1 MREAGRFTVS
11 SKRVGAALQ
20 YALGL
25 INLAS
30 VYHMIGK
37 LAPTMS
43 RGAAM
48 TARKLGGCRMEIIS
62 TPEPGTVE
70 KRYQCENRFG
80 TLESVTRILDVD
92 KIVDTV
98 VGIMAKHLN
107 FDRGMIMLAD
117 PSARRLKLISGFGY
131 NREQEKLL
139 HSTEFNLVNPDSKG
153 HFVRCFNEL
162 KSFLVNDISEIEP
175 DLSPGSREFIRQM
188 AVQSFICVPIVYEKK
203 ALGVLAVEN
212 TNSRQ
217 HLAQSEI
224 SVLMGVASQTA
235 ASIINARS
243 FKEIKKSARRYRLL
257 ADNISDVIWTLD
269 LSLSKFAYVSPSV
282 ERVQGYT
289 PEELMELDLED
300 TLTPRS
306 FEIARKAIT
315 EELVKE
321 KNRSADPYRSRTLEL
336 EQYHKDGSIIW
347 VEVTASFLHDDTG
360 NVVSILGASREIT
373 ERKKAEEEH
382 KRLETQLQQ
391 AQKMEAIGTLAGGI
405 AHDFNNIL
413 TAVIG
418 YTELA
423 VDDAEDGTILHSNLK
438 EVITAGNRAKDLVK
452 QILAFS
458 RQADRELKPVQ
469 VELVVKEAVKLI
481 RASLPSTIE
490 IKQNIESKSA
500 ILADPTQVHQV
511 LMNLCTNA
519 HHAMSDRGGVLTV
532 SLRDVTI
539 DSGFESRK
547 LDLGTGG
554 YLCLQV
560 KDTGHGMPEEVRT
573 RIFDPFFTT
582 KERDKGTGM
591 GLSVVHGIVKS
602 HGGAITV
609 HSQPGKGT
617 SFAIYLP
624 IIRTEVKATA
634 ESGTSLPTGDEC
646 ILFVDDE
653 KVLVDLGRQML
664 ERLGYSVICR
674 PAALKPW
681 SCLKSSRTNLTW

>member
-1 MREAGRFTVS
+1 MADLNLQIKEDLIGGPVNGPVRVKHLTSRKINDRPELQPVLEKFKSGLDQTGASKIDEETPVYNSRIIITYVEYLKIYHKDIDIDSILQYAGMTRHEVEDPGHWFSQYQADRFNEILVARTGNPNIAREAGRFTVS

-80 TLESVTRILDVD
+80 TLESVTRILSVD

-117 PSARRLKLISGFGY
+117 PGARRLKLISGFGY

-306 FEIARKAIT
+306 FGIARKAIT

-321 KNRSADPYRSRTLEL
+321 KNRSADP
-336 EQYHKDGSIIW
+336 
-347 VEVTASFLHDDTG
+347 
-360 NVVSILGASREIT
+360 
-373 ERKKAEEEH
+373 
-382 KRLETQLQQ
+382 
-391 AQKMEAIGTLAGGI
+391 
-405 AHDFNNIL
+405 
-413 TAVIG
+413 
-418 YTELA
+418 
-423 VDDAEDGTILHSNLK
+423 
-438 EVITAGNRAKDLVK
+438 
-452 QILAFS
+452 
-458 RQADRELKPVQ
+458 
-469 VELVVKEAVKLI
+469 
-481 RASLPSTIE
+481 
-490 IKQNIESKSA
+490 
-500 ILADPTQVHQV
+500 
-511 LMNLCTNA
+511 
-519 HHAMSDRGGVLTV
+519 
-532 SLRDVTI
+532 
-539 DSGFESRK
+539 
-547 LDLGTGG
+547 
-554 YLCLQV
+554 
-560 KDTGHGMPEEVRT
+560 
-573 RIFDPFFTT
+573 
-582 KERDKGTGM
+582 
-591 GLSVVHGIVKS
+591 
-602 HGGAITV
+602 
-609 HSQPGKGT
+609 
-617 SFAIYLP
+617 
-624 IIRTEVKATA
+624 
-634 ESGTSLPTGDEC
+634 
-646 ILFVDDE
+646 
-653 KVLVDLGRQML
+653 
-664 ERLGYSVICR
+664 
-674 PAALKPW
+674 
-681 SCLKSSRTNLTW
+681 